1 MLLIKN
7 TKAEA
12 HGLTRE
18 DKKSQAPAFPHS
30 NQFPTNTDILG
41 EAQTLPPMWE
51 DRERG
56 GKKDHLER
64 YIPSTRLCPTGTP
77 RGCLVPVLNYKIP
90 RAQETG
96 KARVSSCTYL
106 TFPLLQRDQRNF
118 SFFCATTGGKVPA
131 PKPQS
136 VTKIAETTNKPRDK
150 YLFVST
156 QKCVW
161 FMQPM
166 REWRIIC
173 WLV

>member
-30 NQFPTNTDILG
+30 KQFPTNTDILG

-90 RAQETG
+90 RAQG
-96 KARVSSCTYL
+96 DR
-106 TFPLLQRDQRNF
+106 Q
-118 SFFCATTGGKVPA
+118 G
-131 PKPQS
+131 QS
-136 VTKIAETTNKPRDK
+136 VLLHLSDIPIAPARSEEFFLLLCYYRWEGASSKTS
-150 YLFVST
+150 VSYKNSWNY
-156 QKCVW
+156 Q
-161 FMQPM
+161 
-166 REWRIIC
+166 
-173 WLV
+173 